1 MVNAGEE
8 IWLAMAPT
16 RWGTEMSESSDGS
29 DTFAQREVNSIQ
41 FRRNR
46 LSPAQRWYSLAEFAL
61 GSAIVIGHNV
71 YHVIPNEVPI
81 LFVIGLI
88 SLRLRDGGWAVM
100 GLRWPV
106 SWRRTVLFA
115 LGAAAARIL
124 LSALVI
130 DPLTARFWPA
140 AVAPSG
146 TDQITGHVMVALRWL
161 LIVWTFAA
169 FGEEISYRGYLLTRA
184 ADVGGRSRAAY
195 WAGVMVVAVL
205 FGYGHYYKGPSGIV
219 DSGMAGLVLGA
230 AYVLSGR
237 NLWVCILA
245 HGFIDTFGVITLF
258 FGWQS

>member
-1 MVNAGEE
+1 LNQSAKQQHREE
-8 IWLAMAPT
+8 QVKDLIRAIATLAPT
-16 RWGTEMSESSDGS
+16 AADSNAS
-29 DTFAQREVNSIQ
+29 QP
-41 FRRNR
+41 R
-46 LSPAQRWYSLAEFAL
+46 LPPAQRWFSLAEFAL

-81 LFVIGLI
+81 LFVLGLI
-88 SLRLRDGGWAVM
+88 SLRLRDGGWPAM
-100 GLRWPV
+100 GLGWPA
-106 SWRRTVLFA
+106 SWKRTVLFA
-115 LGAAAARIL
+115 LAAAALRL
-124 LSALVI
+124 LLGQFVT
-130 DPLTARFWPA
+130 DPLTAHFWPP

-146 TDQITGHVMVALRWL
+146 FNEITGHSLVALRWL
-161 LIVWTFAA
+161 FIVWTFAA
-169 FGEEISYRGYLLTRA
+169 FGEEIGYRGYLLTRA

-195 WAGVMVVAVL
+195 WAGVLVVSVL

-245 HGFIDTFGVITLF
+245 HGFSDTFGVIALF